1 MTGGFNIYMFKK
13 GDFHIHSNYS
23 DGKYGIKDLLDLYKK
38 EGYDIISLTD
48 HDTLEGCKE
57 AIDYGKEIGIKVVT
71 GIEISTKH
79 NGEDVHILGYFK
91 DEDCDRKEMIEFAK
105 NKEQDRINRC
115 KTIVSKLKQY
125 FNIEINGDE
134 ILGKVKGM
142 IGRPHIAKEIINAG
156 YETNMQDVFNK
167 YLGNDSP
174 AYIPSSILS
183 VQEGIDLLKNNN
195 AVIVM
200 AHPVLIK
207 KTKIEDLL
215 NDYEFDGIEA
225 IYGVNSQEDTDKFI
239 KLCLER
245 DLLITGGSDF
255 HDFNA
260 YSHSNIGDI
269 TLDSENIEKL
279 LKLIQNK

>member
-1 MTGGFNIYMFKK
+1 MYNK

-23 DGKYGIKDLLDLYKK
+23 DGKYEIKKLLNLYKK

-57 AIDYGKEIGIKVVT
+57 AIDYGKEIGLKVIT

-91 DEDCDRKEMIEFAK
+91 DEDCRRNEMIEFAK
-105 NKEQDRINRC
+105 KKEQDRINRC

-125 FNIEINGDE
+125 FNIEIDGDE
-134 ILGKVKGM
+134 LLLKVKGM
-142 IGRPHIAKEIINAG
+142 IGRPHIAKEIIKAG
-156 YETNMQDVFNK
+156 YESNMQSVFDK

-195 AVIVM
+195 AVVVI

-215 NDYEFDGIEA
+215 NDYAFDGMEA
-225 IYGVNSQEDTDKFI
+225 IYGLNSQEETDKFI
-239 KLCLER
+239 KLCLEKN
-245 DLLITGGSDF
+245 LLITGGSDF

-260 YSHSNIGDI
+260 GSHSNIGDI
-269 TLDSENIEKL
+269 SLDSKNINSL
-279 LKLIQNK
+279 LIAIDNK

>member
-1 MTGGFNIYMFKK
+1 MFKK

-23 DGKYGIKDLLDLYKK
+23 DGKYGIKNLLDLYKK

-57 AIDYGKEIGIKVVT
+57 AIDYGKEIGIKVIA

-91 DEDCDRKEMIEFAK
+91 DEDCARKEMIDFAR

-115 KTIVSKLKQY
+115 KTIVSRLKQY
-125 FNIEINGDE
+125 FNIEIDGGE
-134 ILGKVKGM
+134 LLSKVKGM
-142 IGRPHIAKEIINAG
+142 IGRLHIAKEIIIAG
-156 YETNMQDVFNK
+156 YETNMQDVFDK

-183 VQEGIDLLKNNN
+183 VQEGINLLKNNN

-215 NDYEFDGIEA
+215 NDYKFDGIEA
-225 IYGVNSQEDTDKFI
+225 IYGLNSQEDTDKFI
-239 KLCLER
+239 KLCLEKN
-245 DLLITGGSDF
+245 LLITGGSDF
-255 HDFNA
+255 HDFNTGG
-260 YSHSNIGDI
+260 HSNIGDI
-269 TLDSENIEKL
+269 SLDSTNINSL
-279 LKLIQNK
+279 LIAIDNK

>member
-1 MTGGFNIYMFKK
+1 MYNK
-13 GDFHIHSNYS
+13 GDFHVHSNYS

-38 EGYDIISLTD
+38 ESYDIISLTD

-91 DEDCDRKEMIEFAK
+91 DEDCRRKEMIEFAK
-105 NKEQDRINRC
+105 KKEQDRINRC
-115 KTIVSKLKQY
+115 KTIVSRLKQY
-125 FNIEINGDE
+125 FDIEIDAEE
-134 ILGKVKGM
+134 ILSKIKGM
-142 IGRPHIAKEIINAG
+142 IGRPHIAKEIIQAG
-156 YETNMQDVFNK
+156 YESDMQSVFDK
-167 YLGNDSP
+167 YLGNESP
-174 AYIPSSILS
+174 AYIPSSDLY
-183 VQEGIDLLKNNN
+183 VQEGINLLKNNN

-215 NDYEFDGIEA
+215 NQYEFEGMEA
-225 IYGVNSQEDTDKFI
+225 IYGLNSKEDTDKFI
-239 KLCLER
+239 KLCKEKE
-245 DLLITGGSDF
+245 LLITGGSDF

-269 TLDSENIEKL
+269 SLYGENIEKL
-279 LKLIQNK
+279 LKLIQSK

>member
-1 MTGGFNIYMFKK
+1 MFKK

-156 YETNMQDVFNK
+156 YETNMQDVFYK